1 MIKHIVF
8 FNLAQEAEGRTA
20 QENAREIKHRLE
32 ALNGKFPGLVR
43 LEVGIDF
50 SQTDSSADIALYS
63 EFADREALDFY
74 QRHPLHLEI
83 AEFIGNLRT
92 ARYLVDYE
100 V

>member
-8 FNLAQEAEGRTA
+8 FNLAEEAEGRTA
-20 QENAREIKHRLE
+20 EQNAREIKRQLE

-50 SQTDSSADIALYS
+50 SKTDSSADIALYS
-63 EFADREALDFY
+63 EFADRAALDFY
-74 QRHPLHLEI
+74 LRHPLHLDI
-83 AEFIGNLRT
+83 AEYVAKLRT

>member
-8 FNLAQEAEGRTA
+8 FNLAEEAEGRTA
-20 QENAREIKHRLE
+20 LENANEIKRQLE

-50 SQTDSSADIALYS
+50 SRTDSSADIALYS

-74 QRHPLHLEI
+74 QRHPLHLDI
-83 AEFIGNLRT
+83 AEFVGKLRT